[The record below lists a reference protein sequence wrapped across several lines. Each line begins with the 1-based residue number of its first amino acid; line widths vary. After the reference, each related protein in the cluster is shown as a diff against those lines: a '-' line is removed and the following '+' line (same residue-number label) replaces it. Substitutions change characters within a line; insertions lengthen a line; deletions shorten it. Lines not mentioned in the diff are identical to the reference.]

1 MPSGVN
7 CKDAVACILLRNHRA
22 RAYTSMAQVLGLG
35 GIRGECHHPALPFA
49 VCSFKAAT
57 WTKAATK
64 KELEAA
70 DGGRMVVELNGT
82 KVLLATVDDE
92 VYAVSNKCSHLG
104 LPLVGKTGLLQAKI
118 SDKCV
123 VCPAHGTSFD
133 LATGDVKGEWCPK
146 LPNLPLV
153 GKGPKEAPLPT
164 FESRVGEN
172 GEIEV
177 LM

>member
-1 MPSGVN
+1 
-7 CKDAVACILLRNHRA
+7 
-22 RAYTSMAQVLGLG
+22 
-35 GIRGECHHPALPFA
+35 
-49 VCSFKAAT
+49 
-57 WTKAATK
+57 
-64 KELEAA
+64 
-70 DGGRMVVELNGT
+70 MVVELNGT